1 MNQEDAISNVHF
13 RNADRYCHDIA
24 NAPCTLPGRV
34 VTRQD
39 SCALDV
45 SLDLGEDTWPSD
57 YKKLVTENYQE
68 RLSLGLTEARPETQR
83 QISSNLMSENENVY
97 SPMTATDSSKR
108 DRYDNLQ
115 GHEEIKEENLMRK
128 FHEQTSVDEI
138 QEISDAHLK
147 DSIFEKLSEFSER
160 YKQQQPK
167 TTHRKE
173 PSRFIDQTLVLN
185 RKIRPHFDEL
195 RYIPNKALKRSRVQN
210 VTTYRKYW
218 TTKLIMAILLFG
230 LIWSSVRLQGRV
242 DHLENTVQRLSD
254 AIQKCSQTQ
263 VPSDGNEVQFSV
275 NQNIKE
281 LSTSESFGFIAPLV
295 IHREDPE
302 NDMEEYEKTYSALP
316 LTIKRENTKIDLV
329 QGNDPAVLSDH
340 VVTPETSSVQP
351 EVKQY
356 ISDSNV
362 ENNEGINSFEQQIGL
377 ASSQEKSIISNNRF
391 RRSAKSEEEL
401 IKFCLSQVCKKK
413 KERALTLPAQL
424 FIGDFYHVYDYK
436 KDFTKQFRDCF
447 VDTSLPTKPYVCKE
461 ATVLYPHQDSSLG
474 FYRPVKEQKKK
485 ACDQLLELVDFK
497 SGNFR
502 VRVPG
507 IYALNV
513 NITMVLEKHT
523 NHSVALFLNGHA
535 MLACP
540 NGGFRCPRTNEPG
553 SFKYRIC
560 NMHGIF
566 ELLENDHL
574 QIRTLEDNT
583 VIRIENHRQSQ
594 FKAILLHQMSET
606 SRKKKC

>member
-1 MNQEDAISNVHF
+1 MNQEDAFYSLQF
-13 RNADRYCHDIA
+13 RNADRYCHDMA

-45 SLDLGEDTWPSD
+45 SLNLVEDTWPND

-68 RLSLGLTEARPETQR
+68 RLSLGLTEARSETQR
-83 QISSNLMSENENVY
+83 QISSNSMSENENLY
-97 SPMTATDSSKR
+97 CPMTATDSSKR

-128 FHEQTSVDEI
+128 FHEQTSVDDI
-138 QEISDAHLK
+138 QEITDAQLK
-147 DSIFEKLSEFSER
+147 DSIFEQLSEFSER

-167 TTHRKE
+167 TTQRKE
-173 PSRFIDQTLVLN
+173 QSRFIDQTLVFN
-185 RKIRPHFDEL
+185 RKFWSHFDEL
-195 RYIPNKALKRSRVQN
+195 GYIPNKALKRSCVQN

-218 TTKLIMAILLFG
+218 TTKLIMAVLLFG

-254 AIQKCSQTQ
+254 AIQKCSQTK
-263 VPSDGNEVQFSV
+263 VPSDV

-281 LSTSESFGFIAPLV
+281 LSTSERFGFIAPLV
-295 IHREDPE
+295 INREDPE
-302 NDMEEYEKTYSALP
+302 NDMEEYEKAYSALP

-329 QGNDPAVLSDH
+329 QGDDPAVLSNH
-340 VVTPETSSVQP
+340 VATPETSSVQP

-362 ENNEGINSFEQQIGL
+362 ENNEGINSFEQLIGL

-391 RRSAKSEEEL
+391 RRSAKSEEL

-413 KERALTLPAQL
+413 KEKALTLSAQL

-461 ATVLYPHQDSSLG
+461 ATVLYPHQDSFLG

-485 ACDQLLELVDFK
+485 ACGQLLELVDVN
-497 SGNFR
+497 SGNFT

-583 VIRIENHRQSQ
+583 VVRIENHRQSQ
-594 FKAILLHQMSET
+594 FKAVLLHQMSET